1 MGLSRILP
9 IAGWLRSYDRAKL
22 RADLPAGLTTAVLLI
37 PQGMAY
43 AMLAGLPPITG
54 LYAAV
59 VPLFVYALLGT
70 SRQLAIGPVAAD
82 SLLVGVAVM
91 AMAEQGSDQYAAL
104 VLLLCALVGAIQF
117 ALGLLRAG
125 RLVSFL
131 SQPVITGFMS
141 AAAVVIFASQTKYLV
156 GAPIPSSPLLH
167 EWAVGAATHIHGAHV
182 LTLVIGAASSLVLV
196 VLRRRKSR
204 VPGALA
210 VVVVGTLLSWAVGF
224 ETMGVA
230 VVGTVP
236 AGLPDFALPVLDTSS
251 AIALLPAAFGIA
263 LVGYMEA
270 IGVGKE
276 FGRKGRYAIDAG
288 QELLALGSSN
298 MLGSCFG
305 GYPVTAGLSRSAVHA
320 EAGATTQMA
329 GVVTGVALCLSLLF
343 LTPLFHHLPLTV
355 LAAIVMTAVVRLI
368 DIKGLKRLWKVR
380 RSDALLFVFTFA
392 VTGFVG
398 MQSGIAAGVVASLVL
413 FVQRTTQPHH
423 AVLGRLEGSQN
434 YRNLRYFPDAILSPG
449 VAIWRFDASFY
460 FANADFFRDQV
471 DALLAGGPDKA
482 GDKSGTDKSECVRAL
497 VLDASGI
504 NDLDASGEA
513 MLQGIVKR
521 LADTGIILRIANAKG
536 PVRHVMARGG
546 LRDAIGEDNFFFSVH
561 EAVLAA
567 ESSLETLS
575 PASEASQ
582 DA

>member
-1 MGLSRILP
+1 MGFSRILP
-9 IAGWLRSYDRAKL
+9 IVRWLPSYERAKL
-22 RADLPAGLTTAVLLI
+22 KKDLPAGLTTAVLLI

-59 VPLFVYALLGT
+59 VPLFIYALLGT

-91 AMAEQGSDQYAAL
+91 AMAEQGTDEYAGL
-104 VLLLCALVGAIQF
+104 VLVLCALVGAIQF

-141 AAAVVIFASQTKYLV
+141 AAALVIFASQAKYLL
-156 GAPIPSSPLLH
+156 GAPIPSTPRLH
-167 EWAVGAATHIHGAHV
+167 EWAGGAAAHIASTHA
-182 LTLVIGAASSLVLV
+182 LTLGIGIGASLVLV
-196 VLRRRKSR
+196 VLRKRKSR
-204 VPGALA
+204 IPGALA
-210 VVVVGTLLSWAVGF
+210 VVVVGTLLSWALGF
-224 ETMGVA
+224 EAMGVA

-236 AGLPDFALPVLDTSS
+236 AGLPAFALPAVNSPSVL
-251 AIALLPAAFGIA
+251 ALLPAAFGIA

-276 FGRKGRYAIDAG
+276 FARKGRYAIDAG
-288 QELLALGSSN
+288 QELFALGTCN
-298 MLGSCFG
+298 MVGSCFG

-320 EAGATTQMA
+320 ESGATTQMA
-329 GVVTGVALCLSLLF
+329 GVVTGIALCLSLLF
-343 LTPLFHHLPLTV
+343 LTPLFYHLPLTV

-368 DIKGLKRLWKVR
+368 DVKGLRRLWRVR
-380 RSDALLFVFTFA
+380 KSDALLFLFTFT
-392 VTGFVG
+392 VTCFVG

-423 AVLGRLEGSQN
+423 AVLGRLQGTQN
-434 YRNLRYFPDAILSPG
+434 YRNLRYFPDAIVTPG

-471 DALLAGGPDKA
+471 DALLA
-482 GDKSGTDKSECVRAL
+482 SGTGEEVCAL

-521 LADTGIILRIANAKG
+521 FEDTGIILRMANVKG
-536 PVRHVMARGG
+536 PVRHVMALGG

-561 EAVLAA
+561 EAVLATERCLA
-567 ESSLETLS
+567 ESSENTKS
-575 PASEASQ
+575 SSEAE
-582 DA
+582 DV

>member
-9 IAGWLRSYDRAKL
+9 IIRWLPSYDRAKL
-22 RADLPAGLTTAVLLI
+22 KKDLPAGLTTAVLLI

-91 AMAEQGSDQYAAL
+91 AMAQQDTEQYAAL
-104 VLLLCALVGAIQF
+104 VLVLCALVGAIQF

-141 AAAVVIFASQTKYLV
+141 AAALVIFASQAKYLL
-156 GAPIPSSPLLH
+156 GAPIPSTPRLH
-167 EWAVGAATHIHGAHV
+167 EWAVGAAAHITSTHAI
-182 LTLVIGAASSLVLV
+182 TLAIGVVASLVLV
-196 VLRRRKSR
+196 VLRKRKSR

-210 VVVVGTLLSWAVGF
+210 VVVLGTLLSWALGF
-224 ETMGVA
+224 EGMGVA
-230 VVGTVP
+230 VVGSVP
-236 AGLPDFALPVLDTSS
+236 AGLPDFALPAVET
-251 AIALLPAAFGIA
+251 AAVVALLPAAFGIA

-276 FGRKGRYAIDAG
+276 FARKGRYAIDAG
-288 QELLALGSSN
+288 QELFALGTCN
-298 MLGSCFG
+298 MIGSCFG

-320 EAGATTQMA
+320 ESGATTQMA
-329 GVVTGVALCLSLLF
+329 GVITGIALCLSLLF
-343 LTPLFHHLPLTV
+343 LTPLFYHLPLTV

-368 DIKGLKRLWKVR
+368 DIKGLRRLWRVR
-380 RSDALLFVFTFA
+380 KSDALLFVFTFA
-392 VTGFVG
+392 VTCFVG

-423 AVLGRLEGSQN
+423 AVLGRLQDTQN
-434 YRNLRYFPDAILSPG
+434 YRNLRYFPDAILTPG

-471 DALLAGGPDKA
+471 DALLA
-482 GDKSGTDKSECVRAL
+482 SGTGKDVRAL

-521 LADTGIILRIANAKG
+521 LGDTGIILCMANVKG
-536 PVRHVMARGG
+536 PVRHVMALGG
-546 LRDAIGEDNFFFSVH
+546 LHDAIGEDNFFFSVH

-567 ESSLETLS
+567 ESTL
-575 PASEASQ
+575 ASARAAEEPDAAEATQ
-582 DA
+582 DV

>member
-1 MGLSRILP
+1 MGLARILP
-9 IAGWLRSYDRAKL
+9 LVSWLPSYDRNKFKK
-22 RADLPAGLTTAVLLI
+22 DLPAGLTTAVLLI

-70 SRQLAIGPVAAD
+70 SRQLAVGPVAAD

-141 AAAVVIFASQTKYLV
+141 ATALVIFASQTKYLLGV
-156 GAPIPSSPLLH
+156 PIPSTPRLH
-167 EWAVGAATHIHGAHV
+167 EWAMGAATHITGVHWV
-182 LTLVIGAASSLVLV
+182 TLAIGVVSSLILV
-196 VLRRRKSR
+196 VLRKRKSR

-210 VVVVGTLLSWAVGF
+210 VVVLGTLVSWLAGF
-224 ETMGVA
+224 EGFGVA
-230 VVGTVP
+230 VVGHVP
-236 AGLPDFALPVLDTSS
+236 AGLPGFALPVLDTAAALS
-251 AIALLPAAFGIA
+251 LLPAAFGIA

-276 FGRKGRYAIDAG
+276 FARKGRYSIDAG
-288 QELLALGSSN
+288 QELFAIGACN

-305 GYPVTAGLSRSAVHA
+305 GYAVTAGLSRSAVHA
-320 EAGATTQMA
+320 DAGATTQMA
-329 GVVTGVALCLSLLF
+329 GVITGLALSLSLLV
-343 LTPLFHHLPLTV
+343 LTPLFYHLPLTV

-368 DIKGLKRLWKVR
+368 DIKGLRRLWRVR
-380 RSDALLFVFTFA
+380 KSDAGLFLFTFA
-392 VTGFVG
+392 ITCFVG

-423 AVLGRLEGSQN
+423 AVLGRLEGTQN
-434 YRNLRYFPDAILSPG
+434 YRNLRYFPDAVVTPG

-471 DALLAGGPDKA
+471 DALLA
-482 GDKSGTDKSECVRAL
+482 SGTGKDVRAL

-513 MLQGIVKR
+513 MLHGIVGR
-521 LADTGIILRIANAKG
+521 LTDTGILLRMANVKG
-536 PVRHVMARGG
+536 PVRDVMARGG
-546 LRDAIGEDNFFFSVH
+546 LREAIGEEHFFFSVH

-567 ESSLETLS
+567 ERTLNMLVNDEPS
-575 PASEASQ
+575 NDPPANGPTEHG
-582 DA
+582 

>member
-9 IAGWLRSYDRAKL
+9 ILRWLPEYDRAKF
-22 RADLPAGLTTAVLLI
+22 RKDLPAGLTTAVLLI

-59 VPLFVYALLGT
+59 VPLFAYALLGT

-117 ALGLLRAG
+117 VLGLLRAG

-141 AAAVVIFASQTKYLV
+141 AAALVIFASQAKYLLGV
-156 GAPIPSSPLLH
+156 PIPSTPRLH
-167 EWAVGAATHIHGAHV
+167 EWATGAAEHIASLHWVTLAVGAA
-182 LTLVIGAASSLVLV
+182 ASLILV
-196 VLRRRKSR
+196 VLRKRKSR

-210 VVVVGTLLSWAVGF
+210 VVVLGTLASWLAGF
-224 ETMGVA
+224 GDMGVA
-230 VVGTVP
+230 VVGDVP
-236 AGLPDFALPVLDTSS
+236 AGLPGFALPLFDTSS
-251 AIALLPAAFGIA
+251 ALSLLPAAFGIA

-276 FGRKGRYAIDAG
+276 FARKKRYPIDAG
-288 QELLALGSSN
+288 QELFALGTSN

-320 EAGATTQMA
+320 DAGATTQMA
-329 GVVTGVALCLSLLF
+329 GAITGVALCLSLLV
-343 LTPLFHHLPLTV
+343 LTPLFYHLPLTV
-355 LAAIVMTAVVRLI
+355 LAAIVMTAVIRLI
-368 DIKGLKRLWKVR
+368 DIKGLRRLWRVR
-380 RSDALLFVFTFA
+380 KSDALLFVFTFV
-392 VTGFVG
+392 VTGFIG
-398 MQSGIAAGVVASLVL
+398 MLSGIAAGIVASLVL
-413 FVQRTTQPHH
+413 FVQRTTHPHH
-423 AVLGRLEGSQN
+423 AVLGRLGGTQN
-434 YRNLRYFPDAILSPG
+434 YRNLRYFPDAIVTPG
-449 VAIWRFDASFY
+449 IAIWRFDASFY

-471 DALLAGGPDKA
+471 DLLLAT
-482 GDKSGTDKSECVRAL
+482 GTGKDVRAL

-513 MLQGIVKR
+513 MLQGIVQR
-521 LADTGIILRIANAKG
+521 LADTGIILRMANVKG
-536 PVRHVMARGG
+536 PVRQVMARGG
-546 LRDAIGEDNFFFSVH
+546 LRDAIGEGNFFFSVH

-567 ESSLETLS
+567 QSTLS
-575 PASEASQ
+575 AATDQDKTSEQ
-582 DA
+582 HG

>member
-9 IAGWLRSYDRAKL
+9 IARWLPSYERGKL
-22 RADLPAGLTTAVLLI
+22 KKDLPAGLTTAVLLI

-54 LYAAV
+54 LYAAL
-59 VPLFVYALLGT
+59 VPLFIYALLGT

-91 AMAEQGSDQYAAL
+91 AMAEQGTDEYAGL
-104 VLLLCALVGAIQF
+104 VLVLCALVGAIQF
-117 ALGLLRAG
+117 GLGLLRAG

-141 AAAVVIFASQTKYLV
+141 AAALVIFASQAKYLL
-156 GAPIPSSPLLH
+156 GAPIPSTPRLH
-167 EWAVGAATHIHGAHV
+167 EWA
-182 LTLVIGAASSLVLV
+182 IGAANHITGVHALTLGIGVGASLVLV
-196 VLRRRKSR
+196 VLRKRKSR
-204 VPGALA
+204 IPGALA
-210 VVVVGTLLSWAVGF
+210 VVVLGTLLSWALGF
-224 ETMGVA
+224 EAMGVA

-236 AGLPDFALPVLDTSS
+236 AGLPAFALPAVDSPAVL
-251 AIALLPAAFGIA
+251 ALLPAAFGIA

-276 FGRKGRYAIDAG
+276 FARKGRYAIDAG
-288 QELLALGSSN
+288 QELFALGTCN
-298 MLGSCFG
+298 MVGSCFG

-320 EAGATTQMA
+320 ESGATTQMA
-329 GVVTGVALCLSLLF
+329 GVITGVALCLSLLF
-343 LTPLFHHLPLTV
+343 LTPLFYHLPLTV

-368 DIKGLKRLWKVR
+368 DIKGLRRLWRVR
-380 RSDALLFVFTFA
+380 KSDALLFLFTFA
-392 VTGFVG
+392 VTCFVG

-423 AVLGRLEGSQN
+423 AVLGRLEGTQN
-434 YRNLRYFPDAILSPG
+434 YRNLRYFPDAVVTPG

-471 DALLAGGPDKA
+471 DALLA
-482 GDKSGTDKSECVRAL
+482 SGEGEDVCAL

-521 LADTGIILRIANAKG
+521 FEDTGIILRMANVKG
-536 PVRHVMARGG
+536 PVRHVMALGG

-567 ESSLETLS
+567 ERCLS
-575 PASEASQ
+575 ESEDGLASAMEAGG
-582 DA
+582 A